1 MTSFPRSPRVTKGAL
16 VSFDRKNPI
25 AKVIVFQ
32 YNPEKMTRSLKSK
45 ESTGEG
51 DREEVLRIKGAPS
64 ETISMKIEIDATDQL
79 ETADPVAVALG
90 IYPQLSALE
99 LLLYPTST
107 HVKSKTIQ
115 ALAGTLEIAP
125 PESPLTILAMGRSRV
140 VPVRLTSLTI
150 NETAFDPNLN
160 PIQADV
166 DLSLDVLTYDD
177 FPVQSVGYSLFLAHQ
192 VAKEAMA
199 ALGTVKSLGAIAG
212 GSVKIF

>member
-16 VSFDRKNPI
+16 VSFDRQNPI
-25 AKVIVFQ
+25 ATVIVFQ
-32 YNPEKMTRSLKSK
+32 YNPEKMTRSLKGQ
-45 ESTGEG
+45 ERTGEG

-64 ETISMKIEIDATDQL
+64 ETISMKIELDATDQL
-79 ETADPVAVALG
+79 EKADPVAISLG

-99 LLLYPTST
+99 LLLYPTSS
-107 HVKSKTIQ
+107 HVKSKTVQ

-125 PESPLTILAMGRSRV
+125 PESPLTILATGPNRV

-150 NETAFDPNLN
+150 TETGFDPNLN

-177 FPVQSVGYSLFLAHQ
+177 FPAQSVGYALSLAYQ
-192 VAKEAMA
+192 VSREAMA
-199 ALGTVKSLGAIAG
+199 ALGTVKSLGSIAG
-212 GSVKIF
+212 GSLKLL

>member
-16 VSFDRKNPI
+16 VSVDRQSPI
-25 AKVIVFQ
+25 PKVIVFQ
-32 YNPEKMTRSLKSK
+32 YNPEKMTRSLKAK

-79 ETADPVAVALG
+79 ETADPVAVRLG

-99 LLLYPTST
+99 LLLYPTSS

-115 ALAGTLEIAP
+115 ALAGTLEVAP
-125 PESPLTILAMGRSRV
+125 PESPLTILSTGRNRV
-140 VPVRLTSLTI
+140 LPVRLTSLTI

-166 DLSLDVLTYDD
+166 DLSLEVLTYDD
-177 FPVQSVGYSLFLAHQ
+177 FPVGNVGYALFLAHQ

-199 ALGTVKSLGAIAG
+199 ALGTVKSIGAIASG
-212 GSVKIF
+212 GVKIF

>member
-99 LLLYPTST
+99 LLLYPTSS
-107 HVKSKTIQ
+107 HVKSKTLQ